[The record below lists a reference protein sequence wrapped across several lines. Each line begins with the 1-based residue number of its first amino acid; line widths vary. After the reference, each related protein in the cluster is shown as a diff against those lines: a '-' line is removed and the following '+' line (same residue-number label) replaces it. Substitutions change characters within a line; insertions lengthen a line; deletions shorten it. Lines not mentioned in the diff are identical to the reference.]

1 MRGDRPLFPHVKTQA
16 GKFTP
21 HARGSTAHSLSFLI
35 ISLVYPAC
43 AGIDLVSLEPR
54 VVLMGLPRMRGDR
67 PHRVVEIH
75 VIGGLPRMRG
85 DRPDPVL
92 VVLVKAEFTPHA
104 RGSTRSH
111 TDRDGI
117 RRVYPACAGI
127 DLVHCFCGLQ
137 LHCLPRMR
145 GDRPL

>member
-54 VVLMGLPRMRGDR
+54 VVLM
-67 PHRVVEIH
+67 
-75 VIGGLPRMRG
+75 GLPRMRG